1 MELNR
6 DSDLVNALLD
16 NYEII
21 IMTIMIINSI
31 RNKFI
36 LAERIVKAFDL
47 FLISE
52 PVSYIFGFKVLGE
65 TVTDLE
71 VD

>member
-21 IMTIMIINSI
+21 NMTIMIINSI

-36 LAERIVKAFDL
+36 LAERIVKGFDL

-52 PVSYIFGFKVLGE
+52 
-65 TVTDLE
+65 
-71 VD
+71 